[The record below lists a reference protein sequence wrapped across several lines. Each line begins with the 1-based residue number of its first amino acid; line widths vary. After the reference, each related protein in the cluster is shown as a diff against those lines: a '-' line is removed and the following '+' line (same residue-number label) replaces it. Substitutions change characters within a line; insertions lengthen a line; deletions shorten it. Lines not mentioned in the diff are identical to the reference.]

1 MRTMVH
7 VIATIEV
14 VEGTRDRFL
23 EIFHELVPSV
33 VAEKGCI
40 SYGPAIDVDA
50 KIDAQVGP
58 RDNVVT
64 VVEAWESVEA
74 LQDHLVAPHM
84 DDYREKV
91 KDIVKSVQIQ
101 VLSPV

>member
-1 MRTMVH
+1 MIH

-14 VEGTRDRFL
+14 AEGTRDKFL
-23 EIFHELVPSV
+23 EHFHNLVPLV
-33 VAEKGCI
+33 LEEDGCI

-50 KIDAQVGP
+50 KLDVQIGP

-74 LQDHLVAPHM
+74 LHAHLAAPHM

-91 KDIVKSVQIQ
+91 KDIVTDTKIL
-101 VLSPV
+101 VLSPA

>member
-14 VEGTRDRFL
+14 APGTRDKFL
-23 EIFHELVPSV
+23 EIFHNLVPQV
-33 VAEKGCI
+33 IAEKGCI

-50 KIDAQVGP
+50 NLDVQVGP
-58 RDNVVT
+58 RDHVVT

-74 LQDHLVAPHM
+74 LKAHLAAPHM
-84 DDYREKV
+84 DQYRKDV
-91 KDIVKSVQIQ
+91 QDIVTDVKIQ
-101 VLSPV
+101 VMSPV